1 MKVGGQRN
9 HPVELLALAYEL
21 NQCGVKWKLIE
32 RYLGDGLN
40 SAVQKVKRNGFIRP

>member
-9 HPVELLALAYEL
+9 HPVELLALACEL

-32 RYLGDGLN
+32 HYLGDGLN
-40 SAVQKVKRNGFIRP
+40 MAVQNAKRDGFAR

>member
-1 MKVGGQRN
+1 MKVGGQRK

-40 SAVQKVKRNGFIRP
+40 MAVQNAKRNGIAR